1 MKLSHKEEE
10 IMVIIWQGKR
20 VFTKDILDALPEPK
34 PAATTVSTLL
44 KRISDKGFI
53 GFDIVNNIRCYYP
66 LVKKE
71 DYFSK
76 ELKGMIAS
84 FFDNS
89 TAQFASFFAKSSN
102 LSIEELEELRNIIDK
117 EIDKKKN

>member
-1 MKLSHKEEE
+1 MKLSHNEEE

-20 VFTKDILDALPEPK
+20 VFAKDILDALPEPK
-34 PAATTVSTLL
+34 PAATTVYTLL
-44 KRISDKGFI
+44 KRISDKGII
-53 GFDIVNNIRCYYP
+53 GYDIVNNIRCYYP

-76 ELKGMIAS
+76 EVKGMIAS
-84 FFDNS
+84 FFYNS